1 MSRTTLL
8 VPVPEAEPATAGWWP
23 EWEPPKAR
31 GIPAHV
37 TVLFP
42 FLHAHELDDDAY
54 ARIADA
60 AAAVPAFPFT
70 LARVGRFPSTVY
82 LVPEPSSGFAA
93 LTAGIEER
101 FPGVQAYGGV
111 HVRLVP
117 HLTVITCADKP
128 LLERAA
134 EEVATALPIAA
145 RATAV
150 WLMGE
155 REHGGWE
162 RLASFP
168 LG

>member
-8 VPVPEAEPATAGWWP
+8 VPVPEAEAATAGWWP
-23 EWEPPKAR
+23 EWDPPKAR

-37 TVLFP
+37 SVLFP
-42 FLHAHELDDDAY
+42 FLHAHELDDAAR
-54 ARIADA
+54 ARIAEA
-60 AAAVPAFPFT
+60 AAAVRAFPFT
-70 LARVGRFPSTVY
+70 LARVGRFPATVY
-82 LVPEPSSGFAA
+82 LAPEPSSGFAA
-93 LTAGIEER
+93 LTSGIEDR
-101 FPGVQAYGGV
+101 FPGVHAYGGV

-117 HLTVITCADKP
+117 HLTVLTGADKA

-134 EEVATALPIAA
+134 DEVATTLPISAH
-145 RATAV
+145 ATAV